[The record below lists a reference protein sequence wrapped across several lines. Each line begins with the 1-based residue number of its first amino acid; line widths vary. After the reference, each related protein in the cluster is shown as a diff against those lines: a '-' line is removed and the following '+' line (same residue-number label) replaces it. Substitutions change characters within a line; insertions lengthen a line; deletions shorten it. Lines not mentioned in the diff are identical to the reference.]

1 MDSSLRKDL
10 RPFFREFALPALR
23 RQKAKL
29 LVAGCGNSRLSNE
42 IYDDLLGQDVDV
54 WNVDYAEARHLLLLR
69 RIRIRTS

>member
-1 MDSSLRKDL
+1 MIKGFGEMDSSSLRKDL

-23 RQKAKL
+23 RQKPKL

-54 WNVDYAEARHLLLLR
+54 WNVDYAEAS
-69 RIRIRTS
+69 IF